1 MRFLYYG
8 FVFGGLLAIVGFVG
22 GFLLPIVLMPK
33 ANQGPLMA
41 FLPGHSASSS
51 ESFWDA
57 YTLGASKDSLPPD
70 PPAGVWAAYLRCSVD
85 RKIRWTGT

>member
-33 ANQGPLMA
+33 SNQGPLLT
-41 FLPGHSASSS
+41 FLTGPLGFLVGAILECIYAWRKQRQPSA
-51 ESFWDA
+51 
-57 YTLGASKDSLPPD
+57 
-70 PPAGVWAAYLRCSVD
+70 
-85 RKIRWTGT
+85 

>member
-41 FLPGHSASSS
+41 FLTGP
-51 ESFWDA
+51 
-57 YTLGASKDSLPPD
+57 LGFVIGVILGCIYAWRKQRQ
-70 PPAGVWAAYLRCSVD
+70 PPA
-85 RKIRWTGT
+85 